1 MLSYLNKNISNEFG
15 IDTTY
20 KIIPK
25 SLHPYK
31 LMTIYA
37 LDKNTNSSVFAAF
50 ICYIYNDTESLKKIF
65 GILNVSYEF
74 SPISVTLDFDK
85 AQIKA
90 LKNCEKFDRKPYLI
104 PCLFHYSQI
113 IMRKLKKYKIY
124 KKRLTKRASE
134 IIHNCEILCFIKKEN
149 IGNFFNIIK
158 NNLSNLKEEKLFI
171 KYLEKNWIHKNKD
184 LYNYSGLIEDIL
196 KCKNLF
202 INKKGKEN
210 SDNIL
215 FSNIKSLNKVF
226 FTNNIC
232 ESMHGKIANHL
243 PNRFISKERF
253 IETLNYIIN
262 NNENKKKNLLEEIIF
277 QEH

>member
-171 KYLEKNWIHKNKD
+171 KYLGKNWIHKNKD

-215 FSNIKSLNKVF
+215 FSNIKSLNNVF

-232 ESMHGKIANHL
+232 EVCM
-243 PNRFISKERF
+243 ER
-253 IETLNYIIN
+253 
-262 NNENKKKNLLEEIIF
+262 
-277 QEH
+277 